1 MIKLFSTLI
10 LLSSISK
17 IITAISCKDET
28 GLNVQSWII
37 MKLPQ
42 GTDYYYY
49 DMING
54 YTFSQNSL
62 NDTTNGALANT
73 MSQLWTPNMN
83 YIIYNDEPPNQVTY
97 NFSVAHSKAVWMW
110 DDSNAILITHSI
122 PKFPQGPGLKNE
134 YNGLMENAWDYGQA
148 ASCFP
153 VSLSALPAALSL
165 VYETTPSIYDEYCDN
180 CYTDFKQDISDSSCS
195 IYAID
200 GQHIMFMKPAIY
212 EVDIW
217 ASCISTFFASNVSV
231 ESWIHGNQDGS
242 YCPPTYNYE
251 TLDIQSLQFP
261 QGQTFTEYDDHSK
274 WGILDNPLVCFGD
287 LNRMTTQIIRAG
299 TVYCWKDITLWEQ
312 LNSLIVS
319 TSSC

>member
-28 GLNVQSWII
+28 GLNVQSWTI

-49 DMING
+49 DTNNG

-62 NDTTNGALANT
+62 NDTSVGALSNT
-73 MSQLWTPNMN
+73 MSQLWAPNMN

-110 DDSNAILITHSI
+110 DDSNAIVITHSI
-122 PKFPQGPGLKNE
+122 PKFPQGPGLNSG

-153 VSLSALPAALSL
+153 VSLIALPNALSL
-165 VYETTPSIYDEYCDN
+165 VYEEGASIYDKSCDN
-180 CYTDFKQDISDSSCS
+180 CFENIKITNSGSCS
-195 IYAID
+195 TNVID
-200 GQHIMFMKPAIY
+200 GQHIMFMKPARY

-217 ASCISTFFASNVSV
+217 ASCISPYFVSNVSV
-231 ESWIHGNQDGS
+231 ESWIHGTMDEA
-242 YCPPTYNYE
+242 YCPPTYEYE

-287 LNRMTTQIIRAG
+287 LNRVTSQMTRAG

-312 LNSLIVS
+312 LNGLIVS
-319 TSSC
+319 TNSC